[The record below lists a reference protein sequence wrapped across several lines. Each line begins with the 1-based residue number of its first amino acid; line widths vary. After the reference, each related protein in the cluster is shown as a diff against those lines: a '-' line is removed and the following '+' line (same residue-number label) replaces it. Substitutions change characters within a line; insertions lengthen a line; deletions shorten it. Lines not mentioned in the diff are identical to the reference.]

1 MKISY
6 KDFSSE
12 VPPSPGLTSDT
23 ETWLVPLL
31 LSSISYEIY
40 DFLPLGTVVQ
50 MKKPQGQQFIEQATK
65 KAIVSDPSE
74 VTPVDGTSF

>member
-6 KDFSSE
+6 KDFSPE
-12 VPPSPGLTSDT
+12 VPLSPGLTSDT
-23 ETWLVPLL
+23 ETCLVALL
-31 LSSISYEIY
+31 LSSISYKIY
-40 DFLPLGTVVQ
+40 DFPPLRTVVQ
-50 MKKPQGQQFIEQATK
+50 MKNLKANNSSNKPQK